1 MQTNLQAELDR
12 RAAQGRRPSTLAHIT
27 AQLASIGYKLDR
39 SGDCTSTARYVT
51 GDHAG
56 ESYTCTTTSI
66 REINTGVSAWHY
78 QDARRDANFETL
90 QKWRFNGE
98 LFAVINGS
106 ILEI

>member
-1 MQTNLQAELDR
+1 MNEQTKAELER
-12 RAAQGRRPSTLAHIT
+12 RAAQGRHPSTLARIAHD
-27 AQLASIGYKLDR
+27 LASIGYKLDR

-66 REINTGVSAWHY
+66 RELDTGVSAWHY
-78 QDARRDANFETL
+78 QDARRDANFKTL
-90 QKWRFNGE
+90 QQWRFNGE
-98 LFAVINGS
+98 LFAVINDS